1 METSTVTIEL
11 PTQLYAQLQILAT
24 DEQSDPINMLVRLI
38 TLAMQQRTQPQPS
51 GQSLGTKPPT
61 RAFRRILERA
71 TDLGVTDL
79 AEQHDHYLYGVEK
92 R

>member
-1 METSTVTIEL
+1 LNSSL
-11 PTQLYAQLQILAT
+11 KQRARP
-24 DEQSDPINMLVRLI
+24 QSP
-38 TLAMQQRTQPQPS
+38 A
-51 GQSLGTKPPT
+51 
-61 RAFRRILERA
+61 RAFQRILDRA

>member
-11 PTQLYAQLQILAT
+11 PTQLYVQLQTLAT

-38 TLAMQQRTQPQPS
+38 TLAVQQREQPQ
-51 GQSLGTKPPT
+51 PPT
-61 RAFRRILERA
+61 RAFQRILERA